1 MSVVNANIASSLEFL
16 HKNTRFFDGDYD
28 RVLFN
33 VFSTMVNRLVNE
45 QGKEQSDV
53 ILNDVVNTIPCFI
66 QSLMFDDVFV
76 EACVRNADKLVEFN
90 RNRYREVGNQCAY
103 LVRDLLK
110 GYVEC
115 YNVDITDEEVICDV
129 NRILGKQGDDIS
141 TQDVCDA
148 IGVVMHD
155 VAVVIINLVNEK
167 TGSFDGKPLLHPKIF
182 GERQW
187 ISWQGVKM
195 H

>member
-1 MSVVNANIASSLEFL
+1 MSVMNANTASSLEFFR
-16 HKNTRFFDGDYD
+16 KNTRFFDGDYD
-28 RVLFN
+28 RVVFD
-33 VFSTMVNRLVNE
+33 VFSTIVNRLVDE
-45 QGKEQSDV
+45 HGKEQSDV

-76 EACVRNADKLVEFN
+76 EACVRSADKLVEFN
-90 RNRYREVGNQCAY
+90 RKRYREVTNQCAY

-115 YNVDITDEEVICDV
+115 YNVDITDEEVVRDV
-129 NRILGKQGDDIS
+129 NRILGKQGGDIS
-141 TQDVCDA
+141 THDVCDA

-155 VAVVIINLVNEK
+155 VAVVIINEINQK
-167 TGSFDGKPLLHPKIF
+167 TGNFDGKPLLQSKIF

-187 ISWQGVKM
+187 ISWQGVKT